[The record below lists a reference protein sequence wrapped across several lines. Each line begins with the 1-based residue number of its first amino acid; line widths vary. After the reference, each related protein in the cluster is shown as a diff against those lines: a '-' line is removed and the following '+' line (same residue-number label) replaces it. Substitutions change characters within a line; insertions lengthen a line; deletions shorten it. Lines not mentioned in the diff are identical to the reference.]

1 MLVFKF
7 YHKNSLNVAGFR
19 FFPLSYVSLRCGQ
32 SWFIFNLILT
42 LFHKIVS
49 CKLYSFKLTADRE
62 DSGCPPPGPPLFSAL
77 PERRTPRKKM
87 FLKNGNVIIVSQ
99 IKRRL

>member
-62 DSGCPPPGPPLFSAL
+62 D
-77 PERRTPRKKM
+77 
-87 FLKNGNVIIVSQ
+87 
-99 IKRRL
+99 